1 GKPAKY
7 QLKVRHYEVDQYGHV
22 NHAQYVHY
30 LEVARIEALD
40 ALGLSLGEMR
50 KLGYLIL
57 AADLAVKY
65 HAPARS
71 GDTLAI
77 VTYVREVWSRV
88 PRRPHDL
95 EPGDPRGREPARAG
109 HRGGDGRVRHRGRP
123 AGANACIISRQAR
136 AALRARRNH
145 PPGLG
150 SFRSNDSGFTR

>member
-1 GKPAKY
+1 MGKPAKY

-71 GDTLAI
+71 GDLLEI
-77 VTYVREVWSRV
+77 VTFIREIRGARSIWIQEVRDAESQ
-88 PRRPHDL
+88 RPLVTAVVTGAFAFED
-95 EPGDPRGREPARAG
+95 GRPARA
-109 HRGGDGRVRHRGRP
+109 P
-123 AGANACIISRQAR
+123 E
-136 AALRARRNH
+136 
-145 PPGLG
+145 
-150 SFRSNDSGFTR
+150 SFREKLSALLVPDQSVAQSQR